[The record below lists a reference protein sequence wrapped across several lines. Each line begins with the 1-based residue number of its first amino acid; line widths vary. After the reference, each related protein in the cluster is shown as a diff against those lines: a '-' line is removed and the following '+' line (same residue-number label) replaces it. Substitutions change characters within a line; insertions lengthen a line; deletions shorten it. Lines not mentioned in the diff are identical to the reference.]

1 MLNSIIDNS
10 VIACVKIIEVAKTV
24 PKKPFQQKPVQQKL
38 FQQKLFYQILLTF
51 LLITIALL
59 MAISIH
65 CYLIKY
71 RSKQKYL
78 LAYHNTSKK
87 LKEISINNII
97 LK

>member
-10 VIACVKIIEVAKTV
+10 VIACVKIIEVTKTV

-38 FQQKLFYQILLTF
+38 FQKKLLYQILLTF

-59 MAISIH
+59 IAISIH

-78 LAYHNTSKK
+78 LAYHNTSEK
-87 LKEISINNII
+87 LKEININNII
-97 LK
+97 